1 MDITFPHSNNLSGI
15 HSVSCQFL
23 ASSLPKSA
31 FKFHNYQITLLFRI
45 FSSWLS
51 HLREDTLNLI
61 RNYYSDNES
70 KHRFTLHWK
79 NTLTSTWKILAPQ
92 FQINLINLTH
102 VILSD
107 NTSCYINNTI
117 FIFNAIIHHV
127 PFTGLV
133 EMFSVKETSH
143 LLSEFKQWL
152 KFNIL
157 IVSVS
162 PFSQSHFYFSSICLP
177 DI

>member
-1 MDITFPHSNNLSGI
+1 MWIIFSPTHTTW
-15 HSVSCQFL
+15 VEYTQFL
-23 ASSLPKSA
+23 VSFLQVLYPKVFLNPTITRLLHYLEFFHLDWVTCVKTHSIQFVITTLIMNQSIVLP
-31 FKFHNYQITLLFRI
+31 FI
-45 FSSWLS
+45 
-51 HLREDTLNLI
+51 E
-61 RNYYSDNES
+61 
-70 KHRFTLHWK
+70 

-133 EMFSVKETSH
+133 DMFSVKETSH
-143 LLSEFKQWL
+143 LIIIRIQAMIE
-152 KFNIL
+152 
-157 IVSVS
+157 V
-162 PFSQSHFYFSSICLP
+162 
-177 DI
+177 